1 MGRQRAF
8 CQLWAVSWT
17 SVVDSTTAFSEGTVE
32 VVWSA
37 GAEDSGT
44 ESDVAGTGV
53 GSGVAGTGVGSGVA
67 GTGVAGSGVGV
78 AGTGV
83 GVAGTGVGSGVAGS
97 GVGSC
102 TGGGVGSGVCT
113 TVSWE
118 TDSDWGSSVGAVEL
132 ADEVVVTVDA
142 VDTDTSLSPTC
153 LPTFF
158 TVGRSSSVI

>member
-44 ESDVAGTGV
+44 

-83 GVAGTGVGSGVAGS
+83 GVAGSGVGVAGSGVAGS

-158 TVGRSSSVI
+158 TVGRSSSVM

>member
-8 CQLWAVSWT
+8 CQLWAVSGT
-17 SVVDSTTAFSEGTVE
+17 SVVGATTFSGAVPEF
-32 VVWSA
+32 VWST

>member
-1 MGRQRAF
+1 M
-8 CQLWAVSWT
+8 
-17 SVVDSTTAFSEGTVE
+17 
-32 VVWSA
+32 A
-37 GAEDSGT
+37 GAEASGT
-44 ESDVAGTGV
+44 GVDTGV
-53 GSGVAGTGVGSGVA
+53 GSGVAGTGVGVA
-67 GTGVAGSGVGV
+67 GTGVGSGV